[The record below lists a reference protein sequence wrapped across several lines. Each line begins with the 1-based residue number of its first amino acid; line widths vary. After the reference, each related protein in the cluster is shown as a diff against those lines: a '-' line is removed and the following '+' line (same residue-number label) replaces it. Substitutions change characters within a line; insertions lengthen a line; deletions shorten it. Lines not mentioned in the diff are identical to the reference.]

1 MAAAARPVLDRAP
14 VMDFSGDALDSR
26 YALVNVAKV
35 TPEDRTIMLQA
46 IADAMAQGMD
56 VSAAVHTAKLRLR
69 DTWKPPKKGP
79 PRIPGWAAFV
89 LRGAP

>member
-1 MAAAARPVLDRAP
+1 
-14 VMDFSGDALDSR
+14 MDFPDGSLTAR
-26 YALVNVAKV
+26 YALVNVAPV
-35 TPEDRTIMLQA
+35 TPEERTRMREA

-56 VSAAVHTAKLRLR
+56 VCSAVHTAKLRLR

-79 PRIPGWAAFV
+79 PKIPVWAAFV